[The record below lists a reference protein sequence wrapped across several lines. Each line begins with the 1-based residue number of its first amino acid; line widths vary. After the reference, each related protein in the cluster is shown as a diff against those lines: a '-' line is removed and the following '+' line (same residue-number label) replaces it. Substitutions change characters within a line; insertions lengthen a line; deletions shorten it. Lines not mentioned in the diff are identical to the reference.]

1 MWINDNKLTEIR
13 GDMWE
18 GLQSLLELYLF
29 DNRIRTLHAGA
40 FRPLGKLQALWLW
53 QNELTVIQGDMWQ
66 GLHSLRRLYLENNK
80 ISSIKS
86 GGFTSLQGLS
96 DLEYLGLID
105 NQLMTLRH
113 DILTTTGSPSLTTSG
128 TTGGSTGSRHQP
140 GNLTLILSDNPLQC
154 DSRLCWLK
162 KAEQEGWINFYYF
175 YSYESP
181 RCVNLHG
188 ISWEDIRMDCECQT
202 TRILLPTFYTICS
215 TLNNQ
220 I

>member
-53 QNELTVIQGDMWQ
+53 QNELTVIQGDMWL

-105 NQLMTLRH
+105 NQLTTLRH
-113 DILTTTGSPSLTTSG
+113 DILTTTGSTTVTTSG
-128 TTGGSTGSRHQP
+128 TTGSSTGSRHQP

-162 KAEQEGWINFYYF
+162 RAEQEGWINFYYF

-181 RCVNLHG
+181 RCVNLPG
-188 ISWEDIRMDCECQT
+188 ISWEDIRMDCE
-202 TRILLPTFYTICS
+202 
-215 TLNNQ
+215 
-220 I
+220 

>member
-18 GLQSLLELYLF
+18 GLHSLMELYLF

-53 QNELTVIQGDMWQ
+53 QNELTVIRGDMWE
-66 GLHSLRRLYLENNK
+66 GLHSLRRIYLKNNK
-80 ISSIKS
+80 ISSIKP
-86 GGFTSLQGLS
+86 GGFTSLQSLS

-105 NQLMTLRH
+105 NQLTTLPD
-113 DILTTTGSPSLTTSG
+113 DILTTTGG
-128 TTGGSTGSRHQP
+128 TTGSRNQP

-181 RCVNLHG
+181 RCINLPG
-188 ISWEDIRMDCECQT
+188 ISWEDIRMDCEWQDMMN
-202 TRILLPTFYTICS
+202 IQAL
-215 TLNNQ
+215 
-220 I
+220 

>member
-1 MWINDNKLTEIR
+1 M
-13 GDMWE
+13 
-18 GLQSLLELYLF
+18 ELYLF

-40 FRPLGKLQALWLW
+40 FRSLGKLQALWLW
-53 QNELTVIQGDMWQ
+53 QNELTVIRGDMWQ

-80 ISSIKS
+80 ISSIKP
-86 GGFTSLQGLS
+86 GGFTSLQSLF

-105 NQLMTLRH
+105 NQLTTLPD
-113 DILTTTGSPSLTTSG
+113 DILTTTGST
-128 TTGGSTGSRHQP
+128 TGSRNQP

-181 RCVNLHG
+181 RCINLPG
-188 ISWEDIRMDCECQT
+188 ISWEDIRMDCG
-202 TRILLPTFYTICS
+202 
-215 TLNNQ
+215 
-220 I
+220 